1 MLFLPD
7 PETKRLLKQ
16 KTEQKVTSSWRFSK
30 SHIFLH
36 EITASTLIFFNKF
49 FELNNHLLKGMPF
62 YFVI

>member
-36 EITASTLIFFNKF
+36 EITASTLIFWNKF
-49 FELNNHLLKGMPF
+49 FELNNHLL
-62 YFVI
+62 